1 MKRNLKYR
9 LIFILVVVLVSIFLS
24 YPPSE
29 KINLGLDLKG
39 GVHLVLQVMTND
51 AFEAEVN
58 QDRERIEADLQ
69 EKGIAFTRTQVTQDF
84 GIEILGV
91 LQDQQQ
97 ELEDYLDQY
106 SARWTY
112 HTRFREGEVDVAML
126 MNAGAKKDL
135 ADLTVRQAKETIQKR
150 VDQYGVAEPTIQ
162 IYGSGDV
169 KDQIIVELPGVE
181 DFDRV
186 LNLIKRT
193 ARLELKLVHPS
204 NGGPYRTR
212 EAALEALN
220 NSLPSDYEILPYLDT
235 SETGNQTTYM
245 VVRKAPSITGQH
257 LKNARPSL
265 DNFTGRSEVEFSL
278 NPEGVRLFA
287 WVTGQ
292 NVGNRLAIVLDEEIR
307 SAPNISERIDSEGA
321 RITGSFSPEQ
331 AQDLALVLRSG
342 ALPAAIRILE
352 TQTIGPSLGMDS
364 IRRGMVAS
372 LVGLV
377 LVVSGMLLVYRFS
390 GINAI
395 VCLILNLLVLLAVLA
410 SVHATLTLPGIA
422 GIILTIGM
430 AVDANVLIFER
441 IKEELRVGK
450 TVRSAVDA
458 GFDRVFSTILDTNI
472 TTLIAA
478 VCLYQFGTGP
488 VRGFAVTLG
497 VGLLANIFTAIF
509 VSRTL
514 FSWILQLREVERLSI

>member
-9 LIFILVVVLVSIFLS
+9 LIFILVVVVGSIFLF

-29 KINLGLDLKG
+29 KVNLGLDLKG
-39 GVHLVLQVMTND
+39 GIHLALQVLTND
-51 AFEAEVN
+51 AFEVEVN
-58 QDRERIEADLQ
+58 QLRERIEDDLQ
-69 EKGIAFTRTQVTQDF
+69 EKGIVFTRTQVTEDF
-84 GIEILGV
+84 GIEILGA

-97 ELEDYLDQY
+97 QLEDYLGQH
-106 SARWTY
+106 SADWTY
-112 HTRFREGEVDVAML
+112 HIRFREGEVDVEMS
-126 MNAGAKKDL
+126 MNIGAERAL
-135 ADLTVRQAKETIQKR
+135 AVRTVEDAKETISRR

-162 IYGSGDV
+162 VYGGGDIQ
-169 KDQIIVELPGVE
+169 DQIIVELPGVE

-186 LNLIKRT
+186 LNLIKST
-193 ARLELKLVHPS
+193 ARLELKLVHS
-204 NGGPYRTR
+204 ANGGPYLTR
-212 EAALEALN
+212 EAALTAFS
-220 NSLPSDYEILPYLDT
+220 NSFPSDYEILPYRNPT
-235 SETGNQTTYM
+235 ETGNQTRYM

-257 LKNARPSL
+257 LKNARPSQ
-265 DNFTGRSEVEFSL
+265 DNFTGRSEVEFFL
-278 NPEGVRLFA
+278 NPEGVGLFTR
-287 WVTGQ
+287 VTEQ
-292 NVGNRLAIVLDEEIR
+292 NVGTRLAVVLDNEIR
-307 SAPNISERIDSEGA
+307 SAPNISERIPSEAA

-331 AQDLALVLRSG
+331 AEDLALVLRSG

-352 TQTIGPSLGMDS
+352 NRIIGPSLGMDS
-364 IRRGMVAS
+364 IRRGIAAS

-377 LVVSGMLLVYRFS
+377 LVVSGMLFVYRFS

-410 SVHATLTLPGIA
+410 SVHAALTLPGIA

-430 AVDANVLIFER
+430 AVDANILIFER
-441 IKEELRVGK
+441 IKEELRLGK

-497 VGLLANIFTAIF
+497 VGLLANIFTAVF

-514 FSWILQLREVERLSI
+514 FGSILQLREVERLSI